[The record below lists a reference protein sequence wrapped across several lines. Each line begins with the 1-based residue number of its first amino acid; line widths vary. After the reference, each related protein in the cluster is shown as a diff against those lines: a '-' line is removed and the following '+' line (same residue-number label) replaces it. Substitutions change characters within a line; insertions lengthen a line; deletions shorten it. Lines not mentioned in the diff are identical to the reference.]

1 MPWTT
6 LGTAL
11 ALALTAFALALLWG
25 LSPIAAIFLP
35 AAIVLIVVA
44 LVLAISVAASD
55 IPVKTA
61 HEFCETIKHDVA
73 DIVKLFRSWGKGN
86 SN

>member
-6 LGTAL
+6 LGATL
-11 ALALTAFALALLWG
+11 ALALTAFALAHLWG

-55 IPVKTA
+55 TPAETA

-73 DIVKLFRSWGKGN
+73 DIAKLFRSWGKSN